1 MLARIHL
8 TARAGGFEV
17 SCKSETSVYPN
28 PETSTIRG
36 VGPSNTG
43 LRVAGAGGRLAL
55 WSSVPQTLPSQAGDR
70 GDRPIISIILS
81 AKRGRAEKDHG
92 RKLFGMKIS
101 GQASSGDIFFMTEM
115 PPNPDKETFKRSP

>member
-43 LRVAGAGGRLAL
+43 LRVAGAGGRLL
-55 WSSVPQTLPSQAGDR
+55 CGVQYLRLYPLRLGTVGTGP
-70 GDRPIISIILS
+70 
-81 AKRGRAEKDHG
+81 
-92 RKLFGMKIS
+92 
-101 GQASSGDIFFMTEM
+101 
-115 PPNPDKETFKRSP
+115 